1 MRQLLTRAAIVA
13 TAIISIA
20 LIGCTSET
28 TETTDT
34 GATESKGVDGR
45 VSSEIANL
53 AHRLVIAYMSDKTWG
68 FFGATCEQWIEQDY
82 RWDPSLGELQ
92 IDGRTKLTY
101 TRNPDRMLG
110 PEQLVFFVDID
121 TGEVEGD
128 NESETGR
135 SGVAEGCDKW

>member
-1 MRQLLTRAAIVA
+1 MRQLLTRAAIAA

-20 LIGCTSET
+20 LIGCTSDTAET
-28 TETTDT
+28 TGA
-34 GATESKGVDGR
+34 GATESTEVDGK

-53 AHRLVIAYMSDKTWG
+53 AHRLVIAYMSNKTWG

-82 RWDPSLGELQ
+82 RWDPSLGELHV
-92 IDGRTKLTY
+92 DGRTKLTY